1 MVIMSDIFLQEDIN
15 QVLRNKFVVII
26 GDSIQRAIYKDLV
39 LLLQRNRYLSDAQLR
54 SKGEFS
60 FVNDELVEGGKKA
73 KMCNGKGYRE
83 VRQFQTDYHLVRF
96 YFVTR
101 CYNTY
106 MESILA
112 DLSCDPQPDLVVMNS
127 CLWDISRYGASA
139 VDQYKKNLERLFTRF
154 EETLSKGCMVIWN
167 TTLPISK
174 NAKGGFLVPEV
185 EFMNS
190 TLRLDILEANF
201 YARQI
206 AVAHS
211 LDVLDLHY
219 FLRHQLHRRADDGIH
234 WDMTAHRR
242 MTNLIMTHVCEAW
255 REKLPGRVDHNKNET
270 KQLSR
275 TVSVEREECLDKGR
289 YNNARKE
296 EGRNVHKDENFRLDN
311 RVNDKNS
318 VREDRWNGNF
328 TNFSITR
335 NTSNTSNAQQT
346 YQEYL
351 DEINSN
357 RNKSSHNQASYEP
370 STRSG
375 MAAVQ
380 NRPEACSPA
389 SVIHAFKQMASG
401 EYQWQPYQ
409 QNSYQPLSRN
419 VPHYRQTQREN
430 PYNNRSVKVGQSWSS
445 QW

>member
-15 QVLRNKFVVII
+15 HILCNKFVVII

-60 FVNDELVEGGKKA
+60 FVNDELIEGGKKA

-83 VRQFQTDYHLVRF
+83 VRQYQSDYNLVRF

-106 MESILA
+106 IESVLA
-112 DLSCDPQPDLVVMNS
+112 DLSCDPKPDLVIMNS

-154 EETLSKGCMVIWN
+154 EETFPKECMVIWN

-206 AVAHS
+206 AVAHN

-255 REKLPGRVDHNKNET
+255 REQLPGRVDRNRNET
-270 KQLSR
+270 KQMSR
-275 TVSVEREECLDKGR
+275 NVEREDRIDHGR
-289 YNNARKE
+289 YSDPRNDNSRNGHRE
-296 EGRNVHKDENFRLDN
+296 ENLRP
-311 RVNDKNS
+311 NDNS

-328 TNFSITR
+328 TNFTITR
-335 NTSNTSNAQQT
+335 NNNAKNTT

-351 DEINSN
+351 DETSN
-357 RNKSSHNQASYEP
+357 NHNNYTDARVIYDP
-370 STRSG
+370 NARSN

-380 NRPEACSPA
+380 NRPVPCSPA
-389 SVIHAFKQMASG
+389 SVLQAFKQMSSG

-409 QNSYQPLSRN
+409 QNAIQPLSRSY
-419 VPHYRQTQREN
+419 PHYRQTQREN
-430 PYNNRSVKVGQSWSS
+430 PYNSRSVKVGHSWSS

>member
-1 MVIMSDIFLQEDIN
+1 MSDIFLQEDIN
-15 QVLRNKFVVII
+15 HILSNKFVVII

-60 FVNDELVEGGKKA
+60 FVNDELIEGGKKA
-73 KMCNGKGYRE
+73 KMCNGKDYRE
-83 VRQFQTDYHLVRF
+83 VRQYQSDFHLVRF

-106 MESILA
+106 MESVLS
-112 DLSCDPQPDLVVMNS
+112 DLICDPKPDLVIMNS
-127 CLWDISRYGASA
+127 CLWDISRYGASG

-154 EETLSKGCMVIWN
+154 EETFPKDCMVIWN

-174 NAKGGFLVPEV
+174 NAKGGFLVPEI

-206 AVAHS
+206 AVSHN

-255 REKLPGRVDHNKNET
+255 REQLPGRVDRNRNET
-270 KQLSR
+270 KRSVDLDRTDNGRRGIRNDNNRIREDNSR
-275 TVSVEREECLDKGR
+275 L
-289 YNNARKE
+289 N
-296 EGRNVHKDENFRLDN
+296 RN
-311 RVNDKNS
+311 
-318 VREDRWNGNF
+318 DRWNRNF
-328 TNFSITR
+328 SNFSITR
-335 NTSNTSNAQQT
+335 GVNNTQTT

-351 DEINSN
+351 DEISN
-357 RNKSSHNQASYEP
+357 NQNNNAEVSCEP
-370 STRSG
+370 RPNV
-375 MAAVQ
+375 AAIQ
-380 NRPEACSPA
+380 NVPTPFSPA
-389 SVIHAFKQMASG
+389 SVLQAFKQMSAG
-401 EYQWQPYQ
+401 TYNWQPYQ
-409 QNSYQPLSRN
+409 QSTIQPLSRAY
-419 VPHYRQTQREN
+419 PHYRQREN
-430 PYNNRSVKVGQSWSS
+430 PYNHRSLKVGNSW
-445 QW
+445 